1 MKSLATKYRSLL
13 NKNGINTPLRLAHF
27 FAQIDHESSG
37 GKRLEENLNYSK
49 DGLLKIFKS
58 DFDTN
63 KDKKLSPNEIK
74 IAEMLA
80 RKPEQIANFVYA
92 NQNGNGGVNSG
103 DGWRY
108 RGRGYIHTT
117 GRGNYR
123 DLSQDTGIDFVSNP
137 DLLTQEANAMISA
150 VWFWNERGLNRFAD
164 KNDIE
169 KITRIVNGGLNGFE
183 HRKELFE
190 HYANYFGVS

>member
-1 MKSLATKYRSLL
+1 MKSLATKYKSLL

-63 KDKKLSPNEIK
+63 KDKKLSQNEIK
-74 IAEMLA
+74 LAEMLA
-80 RKPEQIANFVYA
+80 KKPEQIANFVYA

>member
-1 MKSLATKYRSLL
+1 MKSLATKYKSLL

-49 DGLLKIFKS
+49 EGLLKVFKS
-58 DFDTN
+58 DFDTD

-74 IAEMLA
+74 VAEMLA
-80 RKPEQIANFVYA
+80 KKPEQIANFVYA
-92 NQNGNGGVNSG
+92 NQNGNKGVNSG

-108 RGRGYIHTT
+108 RGRGYIQVT
-117 GRGNYR
+117 GLGNYR
-123 DLSQDTGIDFVSNP
+123 ELSKDTGIDFVSNP
-137 DLLTQEANAMISA
+137 DTLTQEANAMISA
-150 VWFWNERGLNRFAD
+150 VWFWNERGLNSFAD

-169 KITRIVNGGLNGFE
+169 KITRIINGGLNGFE
-183 HRKELFE
+183 HRKELFDY
-190 HYANYFGVS
+190 YAKYFGVN